1 MLKISLSVATFVILL
16 NFKPMKDQISDAI
29 SIFVVSGGKG
39 VTGHTIVQTLIIQYP
54 ENKLNVKLI
63 PDVRT
68 EEKILQVITRV
79 KKANG
84 ILTHTMVSSDMRS
97 FLIEECKKQ
106 QVKQADLMGGLA
118 NIIENDFG
126 LESVNTPGLF
136 HKINARYYKR
146 IEAMEYTLH
155 HDDGLNAKNLSKADI
170 VVTGVSRCGKTP
182 LSVYMSMF
190 GWKVANVPLIKG
202 IDPPKELFEI
212 DKNRVFGLNI
222 NLNHLVIQRQKRW
235 KGIENLS
242 NMNYIDSKS
251 VGQELQYAKFLFKRG
266 GFTQIN
272 ISNKAIESTA
282 NEIVGFIIDRFGEQN
297 HYDESD

>member
-1 MLKISLSVATFVILL
+1 
-16 NFKPMKDQISDAI
+16 MKKQNLDSIP
-29 SIFVVSGGKG
+29 IFVVSGGKG

-54 ENKLNVKLI
+54 EKSINVKLV
-63 PDVRT
+63 PDVRD
-68 EEKILQVITRV
+68 KKKLLNIIKKV
-79 KKANG
+79 KGANG
-84 ILTHTMVSSDMRS
+84 ILAHTMVNSELRI

-118 NIIENDFG
+118 NIIENDYG
-126 LESVNTPGLF
+126 LESANAPGLY
-136 HKINARYYKR
+136 HKINAQYYKR
-146 IEAMEYTLH
+146 IEAMEFTLN
-155 HDDGLNAKNLSKADI
+155 HDDGLNAQNLHEADI

-190 GWKVANVPLIKG
+190 GWKVANVPLVKG

-235 KGIENLS
+235 KGFGNLP
-242 NMNYIDSKS
+242 NMNYVDSKF
-251 VGQELQYAKFLFKRG
+251 VGQELQYANLLFKRG
-266 GFTQIN
+266 GFTKIN

-282 NEIVGFIIDRFGEQN
+282 NEIVGLLIERFDLEDHHN
-297 HYDESD
+297 LS

>member
-1 MLKISLSVATFVILL
+1 
-16 NFKPMKDQISDAI
+16 MKGQINDVI

-54 ENKLNVKLI
+54 ENKLNVKII

-68 EEKILQVITRV
+68 EEKILQVIKRV
-79 KKANG
+79 KKVNG
-84 ILTHTMVSSDMRS
+84 ILTHTMVNSGIRA

-126 LESVNTPGLF
+126 LESVNTPGLY
-136 HKINARYYKR
+136 HKINAQYYKR
-146 IEAMEYTLH
+146 IEAMDYTLH
-155 HDDGLNAKNLSKADI
+155 HDDGLNAQNLSKADI

-190 GWKVANVPLIKG
+190 GWKVANVPLIKD

-235 KGIENLS
+235 KGISNLS
-242 NMNYIDSKS
+242 NMNYVDSKM

-266 GFTQIN
+266 EFTQIN

-282 NEIVGFIIDRFGEQN
+282 NEIIGLIIDRFGQENQFNEN
-297 HYDESD
+297 H

>member
-1 MLKISLSVATFVILL
+1 
-16 NFKPMKDQISDAI
+16 MKDQSNDPI

-54 ENKLNVKLI
+54 ENRLNVKLI

-68 EEKILQVITRV
+68 EEMVIDVIKKV

-84 ILTHTMVSSDMRS
+84 ILTHTMVNSDMRS
-97 FLIEECKKQ
+97 FMIEECRKQ
-106 QVKQADLMGGLA
+106 KVKQADLMGGLA

-126 LESVNTPGLF
+126 LQSVNTPGLY
-136 HKINARYYKR
+136 HKINAQYYKR
-146 IEAMEYTLH
+146 IEAMEYTLN
-155 HDDGLNAKNLSKADI
+155 HDDGLNTQNLSKADI

-202 IDPPKELFEI
+202 IDAPKELFEI

-235 KGIENLS
+235 KGFGNLS
-242 NMNYIDSKS
+242 NMNYVDSKS

-282 NEIVGFIIDRFGEQN
+282 NEIIGFIIDRFGEQSQY
-297 HYDESD
+297 HVD

>member
-1 MLKISLSVATFVILL
+1 
-16 NFKPMKDQISDAI
+16 MKDQISDVI

-68 EEKILQVITRV
+68 EEKILRVIGKV

-97 FLIEECKKQ
+97 FLIEHCKKQ
-106 QVKQADLMGGLA
+106 QVKQVDLMGGLA

-126 LESVNTPGLF
+126 LESVNTPGLY

-155 HDDGLNAKNLSKADI
+155 HDDGLNTQNLSKADI

-235 KGIENLS
+235 KGIDNLS
-242 NMNYIDSKS
+242 NMNYVDSKS
-251 VGQELQYAKFLFKRG
+251 VGQELQYAKLLFKRG

-272 ISNKAIESTA
+272 ISNKAIESSA
-282 NEIVGFIIDRFGEQN
+282 NEIIGFIIDRFGEENQYN
-297 HYDESD
+297 EAY